1 MKANFLE
8 HLEETA
14 RRLPDK
20 TAFYD
25 DREGLTFRELEEKAR
40 RIGSRLAETAPPRT
54 PVALLLDARSI
65 RNIPAMYGTLYAG
78 CAYAP
83 LDITMPPERLKLLL
97 DLMRPS
103 AALADEKGTRAFEAC
118 GKTDIPLIGYEE
130 AAAAEIRQEN
140 LEAIRKQASVFDPM
154 SVLYT
159 SGSTGIPKGSV
170 QTHFSYLHWTEATI
184 DVYGVTDEVIF
195 GNQSPFF
202 YANSVLEVITPV
214 ALGSTVY
221 LLPSGVLT
229 FPKKMIECLRDHHV
243 TLLCM
248 TPSSFISIVNGN
260 VLTPG
265 CLPELKWG
273 IMSGESMPWEP
284 LKVWMDATP
293 NADWWHYYGSTE
305 MFSVAVGKVN
315 PNHQGG
321 DRLPVGKPFSLVHI
335 LFLDEDGKETKPGE
349 PGEMFVSSP
358 WIAANYHRDPDRTAA
373 SWITDP
379 LRQGWQERFFRGGD
393 LGYIREDGQLMVL
406 GRRDSQIKHM
416 GYRMEIGE
424 VDAALR
430 KLPGVQEE
438 CVLFDPEKDLLW
450 CFFTGETEEKPIRAG
465 LKEQLARYMIPD
477 RFVKLEEMPHTA
489 SMKLDRVRLKK
500 MMSEEEKSE

>member
-25 DREGLTFRELEEKAR
+25 DRESMSFRQLMKLAQQ
-40 RIGSRLAETAPPRT
+40 IGSRLAEATGPRK
-54 PVALLLDARSI
+54 PVALLMDARSI
-65 RNIPAMYGTLYAG
+65 RNLPAIYGTLYAG

-97 DLMRPS
+97 DLMQPS
-103 AALADEKGTRAFEAC
+103 VVLADEKGRSALEAC
-118 GKTDIPLIGYEE
+118 GQPEMPLVALEDAE
-130 AAAAEIRQEN
+130 KAEIDKGKLR
-140 LEAIRKQASVFDPM
+140 AIRRQASVFDPM

-184 DVYGVTDEVIF
+184 SVYGLTENVVF

-214 ALGSTVY
+214 ALGATVY
-221 LLPSGVLT
+221 LLPSAALT
-229 FPKKMIECLRDHHV
+229 FPKKMIDSLRNNHV

-248 TPSSFISIVNGN
+248 TPSSFISIVKGN
-260 VLTPG
+260 VLAPG

-273 IMSGESMPWEP
+273 IMSGEPMPWEP

-293 NADWWHYYGSTE
+293 GANWWHFYGSTE
-305 MFSVAVGKVN
+305 MFSVAVGKVDA
-315 PNHQGG
+315 NHHSG
-321 DRLPVGKPFSLVHI
+321 DRLPVGKPYSLTHI
-335 LFLDEDGKETKPGE
+335 LFIDENGEEAEPGKPGE
-349 PGEMFVSSP
+349 MYVCSP
-358 WIAANYHRDPDRTAA
+358 WTATNYYRDPERTEA

-379 LRQGWQERFFRGGD
+379 LGRGWSERFFRGGD
-393 LGYIREDGQLMVL
+393 LGYLREDGQLMVL

-424 VDAALR
+424 VEAALQG
-430 KLPGVQEE
+430 LQGLQEE
-438 CVLFDPEKDLLW
+438 CVLFDSGKDLLW
-450 CFFTGETEEKPIRAG
+450 CFFTGEPDEKEIRAG
-465 LKEQLARYMIPD
+465 LKEKLARYMIPD
-477 RFVKLEEMPHTA
+477 RFVKLEEMPHTS
-489 SMKLDRVRLKK
+489 SMKTDRMALKSL
-500 MMSEEEKSE
+500 MNEE

>member
-25 DREGLTFRELEEKAR
+25 DREGMTFHELEIKAK
-40 RIGSRLAETAPPRT
+40 RIGSRLSETAEPRN
-54 PVALLLDARSI
+54 PVALFLDARSI

-97 DLMRPS
+97 DLMQP
-103 AALADEKGTRAFEAC
+103 AAVLADEKGIRAFESC
-118 GKTDIPLIGYEE
+118 GETDVPLISYEE
-130 AAAAEIRQEN
+130 AETAEVNEGK
-140 LEAIRKQASVFDPM
+140 LAAIRRQASVFDPM

-170 QTHFSYLHWTEATI
+170 QTHFSYLHWTDATI
-184 DVYGVTDEVIF
+184 DIYGVTEDVVF

-221 LLPSGVLT
+221 LLPSGALT

-265 CLPELKWG
+265 CLPELRWG

-293 NADWWHYYGSTE
+293 NGDWWHFYGSTE
-305 MFSVAVGKVN
+305 MFSVAVGKVDK
-315 PNHQGG
+315 NHRSG
-321 DRLPVGKPFSLVHI
+321 DRLPVGKPFRLAHI
-335 LFLDEDGKETKPGE
+335 LFLDENGEEAKSGE
-349 PGEMFVSSP
+349 PGEMYVCSP
-358 WIAANYHRDPDRTAA
+358 WIATNYHRDPERTAA
-373 SWITDP
+373 SWVTDP
-379 LRQGWQERFFRGGD
+379 LGRGQYERFFRGGD
-393 LGYIREDGQLMVL
+393 LGYLREDGQLMVL

-430 KLPGVQEE
+430 KLPGLQEE
-438 CVLFDPEKDLLW
+438 CVLFDSEKDLLW
-450 CFFTGETEEKPIRAG
+450 CFFTGDMDEKAIRTG

-477 RFVKLEEMPHTA
+477 RFVHLEEMPHTA
-489 SMKLDRVRLKK
+489 SMKLDRAKLKS
-500 MMSEEEKSE
+500 MMTEQ

>member
-25 DREGLTFRELEEKAR
+25 DREGMTFLELEEKAR
-40 RIGSRLAETAPPRT
+40 RIGSRLALVTPPRK

-65 RNIPAMYGTLYAG
+65 RNISAMYGTLYAG

-97 DLMRPS
+97 DLMQPS
-103 AALADEKGTRAFEAC
+103 AVLADEKGIRAYESS
-118 GKTDIPLIGYEE
+118 GMSGVPLLDWEE
-130 AAAAEIRQEN
+130 VVSSAADEERLQSIRN
-140 LEAIRKQASVFDPM
+140 QASVFDLM

-170 QTHFSYLHWTEATI
+170 QTHFSYLHWTDATI
-184 DVYGVTDEVIF
+184 GVYGVTEEVVF

-214 ALGSTVY
+214 ALGATVY
-221 LLPSGVLT
+221 LLPSGTLT
-229 FPKKMIECLRDHHV
+229 FPKKMIGCLRDHHV

-248 TPSSFISIVNGN
+248 TPSSFISIVNSGA
-260 VLTPG
+260 LTPG
-265 CLPELKWG
+265 CLPEMKWG

-293 NADWWHYYGSTE
+293 NADWWHFYGSTE
-305 MFSVAVGKVN
+305 MFSVAVGKVDR
-315 PNHQGG
+315 NHKSG
-321 DRLPVGKPFSLVHI
+321 DRLPVGKPFALAHI
-335 LFLDEDGKETKPGE
+335 LFLDENGDEAKPGE

-358 WIAANYHRDPDRTAA
+358 WIAMNYHRDPERTAA

-379 LRQGWQERFFRGGD
+379 LKRGWPERFFRGGD
-393 LGYIREDGQLMVL
+393 LGYLREDGQLMVI

-424 VDAALR
+424 VDAAMR
-430 KLPGVQEE
+430 KIPGVQEE
-438 CVLFDPEKDLLW
+438 IVLFDSGNDRLW
-450 CFFTGETEEKPIRAG
+450 CFFTGEADEKQIQAG
-465 LKEQLARYMIPD
+465 LKEQLAKYMIPD

-489 SMKLDRVRLKK
+489 SMKLDRAKLKEF
-500 MMSEEEKSE
+500 MMQQEG